1 MRESKYMRVSES
13 KSWKKIG
20 QATQVQFP
28 YPRSEIT
35 KLVDEESTKTE
46 NLPSSPCG
54 KLGNESA
61 GFEGKE
67 KEILSF
73 RVRSLR
79 GCTCSVTYQPEAT
92 VEETFPQLSGNF
104 ELRMIGILCQGKRIP
119 KYMRVSKEVAEFR
132 GTWVTT
138 LDPHCQ

>member
-1 MRESKYMRVSES
+1 MLASEKTS
-13 KSWKKIG
+13 RKKIG
-20 QATQVQFP
+20 QHTQLQTPGQQAVT
-28 YPRSEIT
+28 T
-35 KLVDEESTKTE
+35 KLWAGKANNTE
-46 NLPSSPCG
+46 NLPGSPCR
-54 KLGNESA
+54 KLGKEPA
-61 GFEGKE
+61 GFDEKD

-79 GCTCSVTYQPEAT
+79 GCMCSVTYQPETT
-92 VEETFPQLSGNF
+92 VEETFPQLSGDF

-119 KYMRVSKEVAEFR
+119 KYMRVSKAVTEFR